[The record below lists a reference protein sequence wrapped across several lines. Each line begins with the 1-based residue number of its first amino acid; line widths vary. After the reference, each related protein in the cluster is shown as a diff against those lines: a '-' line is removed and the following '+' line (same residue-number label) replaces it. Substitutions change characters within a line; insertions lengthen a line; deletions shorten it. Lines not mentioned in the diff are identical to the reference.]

1 MSIVEHKEQSF
12 DIEGMSCAAC
22 VRRVEKRVSGLEGVD
37 EVAVNLA
44 TERMEVRFDPA
55 QVDEEGI
62 EATVVNMRFAKPVD
76 AEIIQR
82 LARGVRRLIT
92 LEDHTLPGGF
102 GGAVLESLADQGLLR
117 NTRVLRLGIP
127 DTFVPHGAPKILHR
141 LIGIDT
147 ESIVES
153 TRKFIDN
160 SRFSQHQPELVRTA
174 PDGEKAAAR

>member
-1 MSIVEHKEQSF
+1 VGVPLDEAFRRLEIGKGEVLRDGGHVALLAIGRTVHPSLE
-12 DIEGMSCAAC
+12 AA
-22 VRRVEKRVSGLEGVD
+22 
-37 EVAVNLA
+37 AVL
-44 TERMEVRFDPA
+44 V
-55 QVDEEGI
+55 EEGI

-141 LIGIDT
+141 LIGIDA
-147 ESIVES
+147 ESIVDS
-153 TRKFIDN
+153 TRKFINN